1 MNAFTI
7 LSASLHR
14 HSIALIL
21 MIATVMACSSAL
33 AAPAAKNPD
42 LDPQKRTKLE
52 STVMNQNLTLE
63 KRIRA
68 LKELYSDRTVNGRI
82 ERTICA
88 WDPLGKPGPIAAATN
103 DQILRSMHY
112 GMKLDIVIFQNEKAL
127 ISTFLNEKKCD
138 AILVR
143 GAATKPFNKFS
154 ATIEALGAL
163 PERRHLQLLM
173 QVLANPSMG
182 KRLTNDNYTIMGV
195 ATIGD
200 SYVFME
206 DKSVNSLLSMP
217 GKNIAVQYTDL
228 GMIELI
234 KAVGA
239 TPVEGD
245 MMESVQTFADKKVP
259 SMISPA
265 IGYLVMGAGQMNQ
278 DVGAI
283 TTPIA
288 QSTMQLIGRT
298 EQFPP
303 ELAQILREDFLFKF
317 DNYARRVDKE
327 VALVEDSFWITPQE
341 EDKVKLADVYQ
352 GVRIKL
358 RDQGFY
364 DASMLRLARKIRCR
378 FEPTNQECTNPVE

>member
-14 HSIALIL
+14 HSVALIL

-68 LKELYSDRTVNGRI
+68 LKELYNDRTVNGQI
-82 ERTICA
+82 ERTICV
-88 WDPLGKPGPIAAATN
+88 WDPLGKAGPIAAATN
-103 DQILRSMHY
+103 DQTLRSMHY
-112 GMKLDIVIFQNEKAL
+112 GMKLDIIIFQNEKTL
-127 ISTFLNEKKCD
+127 ITTFLKENSCD

-173 QVLANPSMG
+173 QVLANPSMS
-182 KRLTNDNYTIMGV
+182 KRLTNDDYTIMGV

-206 DKSVNSLLSMP
+206 DKSVNSLLSMS
-217 GKNIAVQYTDL
+217 GQNIAVQNTDY
-228 GMIELI
+228 GMIELV

-239 TPVEGD
+239 TPTEGD
-245 MMESVQTFADKKVP
+245 MMASVQTFADKKVP
-259 SMISPA
+259 AMISPA
-265 IGYLVMGAGQMNQ
+265 IGYLVMGAGQLGKEI
-278 DVGAI
+278 GAI
-283 TTPIA
+283 TKPVA

-317 DNYARRVDKE
+317 DNYARRVDRE
-327 VALVEDSFWITPQE
+327 ISLVADSFWITPPE
-341 EDKVKLADVYQ
+341 KDKEKLADVYQ

-358 RDQGFY
+358 RDQGYY

-378 FEPTNQECTNPVE
+378 FEPTQSECINPVE

>member
-7 LSASLHR
+7 LSASLLR
-14 HSIALIL
+14 HSVALIL

-68 LKELYSDRTVNGRI
+68 LKELYNDRTVNGQI
-82 ERTICA
+82 ERTICV
-88 WDPLGKPGPIAAATN
+88 WDPLGKAGPIAAATN
-103 DQILRSMHY
+103 DQTLRSMHY
-112 GMKLDIVIFQNEKAL
+112 GMKLDIIIFQNEKTL
-127 ISTFLNEKKCD
+127 ITTFLKENSCD

-173 QVLANPSMG
+173 QVLANPSMS
-182 KRLTNDNYTIMGV
+182 KRLTNDDYTIMGV

-206 DKSVNSLLSMP
+206 DKSVNSLLSMS
-217 GKNIAVQYTDL
+217 GQNIAVQNTDY
-228 GMIELI
+228 GMIELV

-239 TPVEGD
+239 TPTEGD
-245 MMESVQTFADKKVP
+245 MMASVQTFADKKVP
-259 SMISPA
+259 AMISPA
-265 IGYLVMGAGQMNQ
+265 IGYLVMGAGQLGKEI
-278 DVGAI
+278 GAI
-283 TTPIA
+283 TKPVA

-317 DNYARRVDKE
+317 DNYARRVDRE
-327 VALVEDSFWITPQE
+327 ISLVEDNFWITPPE
-341 EDKVKLADVYQ
+341 KDKEKLADLYQ

-358 RDQGFY
+358 RDQGYY

-378 FEPTNQECTNPVE
+378 FEPANQECENPVE

>member
-68 LKELYSDRTVNGRI
+68 LKELYNDRTVNGRI
-82 ERTICA
+82 ERTICV
-88 WDPLGKPGPIAAATN
+88 WDPLGKAGPIAAATD
-103 DQILRSMHY
+103 DQTLRSMHY
-112 GMKLDIVIFQNEKAL
+112 GMSLDIVIFQNETEL
-127 ISTFLNEKKCD
+127 INNFLTNSSCD

-154 ATIEALGAL
+154 ATIEAVGAL
-163 PERRHLQLLM
+163 PERHHLQLLM
-173 QVLANPSMG
+173 QVLANPSMS
-182 KRLTNDNYTIMGV
+182 KRLTNTDYTIMGV

-200 SYVFME
+200 SYIFME
-206 DKSVNSLLSMP
+206 DKSVNSLFAMTD
-217 GKNIAVQYTDL
+217 KNVAVQHTDS

-239 TPVEGD
+239 TPIEGD
-245 MMESVQTFADKKVP
+245 MMWSVQTFADKKVP

-265 IGYLVMGAGQMNQ
+265 IGYLVMGAGQLGKGI
-278 DVGAI
+278 GAI
-283 TTPIA
+283 TKPVA

-298 EQFPP
+298 EEFPP

-317 DNYARRVDKE
+317 ENYARRVDRE
-327 VALVEDSFWITPQE
+327 VSLVADSFWITPPE
-341 EDKVKLADVYQ
+341 EDKEKLADVYQ

-358 RDQGFY
+358 RDQGYY

-378 FEPTNQECTNPVE
+378 FEPTNRECANPLE